1 MITRKLLV
9 TIIGFLSFAATQAQT
24 KAPIKFIDLSN
35 MDNSVKPGEDF
46 YKYANGSWIKNNPVP
61 ASKTRWST
69 FGVLAEEA
77 NKSLRGLLEDAA
89 KNPGKNRLNQMVGDF
104 YASAMDS
111 VAIEK
116 AGYTPIKA
124 ELERLGRISSLDEII
139 NEIATL
145 RTRGIAS
152 PLFGF
157 FVGQDS
163 KKVTQYIPQF
173 GQGGTTLPDRDYY
186 LKNDARSTNIR
197 KEYLSY
203 VTDMFALTGV
213 DTATAAKNALAILAL
228 ETQLATAQLSRVE
241 MRDPKKLYN
250 KFLVEDF
257 SKTTPHLNLRT
268 LMGKMNVNGQ
278 DSIIVSNP
286 SFLRTTDSLLATT
299 ALGTLKTYLQWYV
312 IKNSAPYLSSSF
324 LNRNFKFSKVLT
336 GQKEMTPRWQR
347 MSELTDGTLGEL
359 LGQLYV
365 EKYFK
370 PEAKQRMK
378 ELVSNLQKAFEE
390 RIKNL
395 DWMSDETK
403 GRALI
408 KLSTF
413 VNKVGYTDKW
423 KTYDGVIIK
432 RNDLL
437 GNVRNT
443 SVWGYNERVQK
454 LGKPVDK
461 TEWGMTPP
469 TINAYYNSR
478 NNEIVFP
485 AGILQ
490 SPFYN
495 FSADDAVNYG
505 GIGAVIGHEMTHG
518 FDDQGRQFDAD
529 GNLRDWWTEK
539 DAEQFKMKADKV
551 VEEYSAFTVVDT
563 LHLNGRLTLGENL
576 ADIGGVNMAY
586 TAFKKT
592 PQGQSDKK
600 IDGFTPDQRFFLGWA
615 QVWRENS
622 LPETAAQMVLTDP
635 HSPGEYRTNG
645 TVIHMDAFYKAFNIK
660 EGDKMYLPPN
670 KRIHIW

>member
-1 MITRKLLV
+1 MKKKIFLAAFSCLLSL
-9 TIIGFLSFAATQAQT
+9 TGLYAQSKSTT
-24 KAPIKFIDLSN
+24 KYIDLAN
-35 MDNSVKPGEDF
+35 IDQSVKPGDDF
-46 YKYANGSWIKNNPVP
+46 YKYANGNWIKNNPIP

-69 FGVLAEEA
+69 FAVLSDEA
-77 NKSLRGLLEDAA
+77 NKSLKELLEGAA
-89 KNPGKNRLNQMVGDF
+89 KNPGKNRLSQMVGDF
-104 YASAMDS
+104 YTSAMDS
-111 VAIEK
+111 AAIEK
-116 AGYTPIKA
+116 AGYTPIMA
-124 ELERLGRISSLDEII
+124 ELERIGNISTLNEII

-145 RTRGIAS
+145 RVRGIAS

-157 FVGQDS
+157 SVGQDS

-173 GQGGTTLPDRDYY
+173 GQGGTSLPDRDYY
-186 LKNDARSTNIR
+186 LKNDPRSTKIR
-197 KEYLSY
+197 TEYIAY
-203 VTDMFALTGV
+203 VTDMFKLTGV
-213 DTATAAKNALAILAL
+213 DEATAAKNASNILAL
-228 ETQLATAQLSRVE
+228 ETQLANAQLSRVE
-241 MRDPKKLYN
+241 MRDPQKLYN
-250 KFLVEDF
+250 KFLVDDF
-257 SKTTPHLNLRT
+257 TKTTPAVNWKNL
-268 LMGKMNVNGQ
+268 MAKMKVTGQ
-278 DSIIVSNP
+278 DSIIISNP
-286 SFLRTTDSLLATT
+286 RFLRFADSLLPVIPITT
-299 ALGTLKTYLQWYV
+299 WKSYLQWYV
-312 IKNSAPYLSSSF
+312 IKNAAAYLSSDF
-324 LNRNFKFSKVLT
+324 VQRNFQFTKVLT
-336 GQKEMTPRWQR
+336 GQKEITPRWQR
-347 MSELTDGTLGEL
+347 MSDLTDNTLGEL

-390 RIKNL
+390 RIKKL
-395 DWMSDETK
+395 DWMSEETK
-403 GRALI
+403 AKALA
-408 KLSTF
+408 KLATF

-423 KTYDGVIIK
+423 KTYDGVAIK
-432 RNDLL
+432 RDDLL
-437 GNVRNT
+437 GNLR
-443 SVWGYNERVQK
+443 SAGVWGYNERIQK

-469 TINAYYNSR
+469 TINAYYNAR

-490 SPFYN
+490 SPFFN

-539 DAEQFKMKADKV
+539 DAQQFKMKADKV
-551 VEEYSAFTVVDT
+551 VEEYNAFTVLDT
-563 LHLNGRLTLGENL
+563 LHLNGKLTLGENI
-576 ADIGGVNMAY
+576 ADIGGLSMAY

-592 PQGQSDKK
+592 AQGQSNKK

-615 QVWRENS
+615 QVWRSNA
-622 LPETAAQMVLTDP
+622 LPETAAQLVLTDP

-645 TVIHMDAFYKAFNIK
+645 TVIHMDEFYKAFNIK

>member
-1 MITRKLLV
+1 
-9 TIIGFLSFAATQAQT
+9 
-24 KAPIKFIDLSN
+24 
-35 MDNSVKPGEDF
+35 
-46 YKYANGSWIKNNPVP
+46 
-61 ASKTRWST
+61 
-69 FGVLAEEA
+69 
-77 NKSLRGLLEDAA
+77 
-89 KNPGKNRLNQMVGDF
+89 
-104 YASAMDS
+104 
-111 VAIEK
+111 AIEK

-437 GNVRNT
+437 GNLRNT